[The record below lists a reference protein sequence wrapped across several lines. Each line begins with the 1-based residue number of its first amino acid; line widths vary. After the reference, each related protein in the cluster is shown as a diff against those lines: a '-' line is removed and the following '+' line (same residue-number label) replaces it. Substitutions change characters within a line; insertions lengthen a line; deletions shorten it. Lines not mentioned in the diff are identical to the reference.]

1 MESLEVA
8 AEDVLCGK
16 GYELVLFLF
25 TDILLV
31 AKKKAGKIGGMMRSP
46 STASLAANQA
56 SIQSKVRKYISAPN
70 LRRDI
75 ITRKVNYIG
84 PHVGIW
90 WLLIS
95 QAPVWIRSFHQQ
107 IWK

>member
-70 LRRDI
+70 L
-75 ITRKVNYIG
+75 
-84 PHVGIW
+84 VGSGSW
-90 WLLIS
+90 
-95 QAPVWIRSFHQQ
+95 VWILSFHQQ